1 MDIINAK
8 MSKQIYFRKIYGY
21 VAAAILLA
29 ALSSYLTIALFGPV
43 LMQFSGWLLI
53 GMLVAQLILVFL
65 FARITVKSTMG
76 GIVSLGL
83 FSILEGVSLSPVLY
97 MTSSSVV
104 MSAFISSSVLFAV
117 LSVLGYVSHLD
128 VSRWGAMLFG
138 TTIAILIASLINV
151 FFIKTTMFGLIVS
164 VVAIIVF
171 SLWTFYDTRN
181 LNNAYASA
189 TSDDSLTTI
198 TIIGALSLFLDFINL
213 FVNLLSIFTDFDS

>member
-1 MDIINAK
+1 
-8 MSKQIYFRKIYGY
+8 
-21 VAAAILLA
+21 
-29 ALSSYLTIALFGPV
+29 
-43 LMQFSGWLLI
+43 
-53 GMLVAQLILVFL
+53 
-65 FARITVKSTMG
+65 TVKSTMG

-97 MTSSSVV
+97 MTALSVV
-104 MSAFISSSVLFAV
+104 MSAFISASILFAV

-151 FFIKTTMFGLIVS
+151 FFIKTTLFGLIVS

-181 LNNAYASA
+181 LNDAYESA
-189 TSDDSLTTI
+189 TSDESLTTI
-198 TIIGALSLFLDFINL
+198 AIIGA
-213 FVNLLSIFTDFDS
+213 

>member
-43 LMQFSGWLLI
+43 LLQFSGWLLI

-65 FARITVKSTMG
+65 FARITVKSAIG
-76 GIVSLGL
+76 GIASLGL
-83 FSILEGVSLSPVLY
+83 FSILEGVSLSPALY
-97 MTSSSVV
+97 MTASSVV
-104 MSAFISSSVLFAV
+104 MSAFISASVLFAV
-117 LSVLGYVSHLD
+117 LSVLGYVSNLD

-181 LNNAYASA
+181 LNDAYASA

-198 TIIGALSLFLDFINL
+198 AIIGALSLFLDFINL
-213 FVNLLSIFTDFDS
+213 FVNLLSIFTDFDR

>member
-1 MDIINAK
+1 MDLVNVK

-43 LMQFSGWLLI
+43 LLQFSGWLLI

-104 MSAFISSSVLFAV
+104 VSAFISASVLFAV

-164 VVAIIVF
+164 VVAIIAF

-181 LNNAYASA
+181 LNDAYQSA

-198 TIIGALSLFLDFINL
+198 AIIGSLSLFLDFINL
-213 FVNLLSIFTDFDS
+213 FVNLLSIFTDFDR

>member
-1 MDIINAK
+1 MDLVNVK
-8 MSKQIYFRKIYGY
+8 MSKQIYFRKIYDY

-43 LMQFSGWLLI
+43 LLQFSGWLLI

-104 MSAFISSSVLFAV
+104 VSAFISASVLFAV

-164 VVAIIVF
+164 VVAIIAF

-181 LNNAYASA
+181 LNDAYQSA

-198 TIIGALSLFLDFINL
+198 AIIGSLSLFLDFINL
-213 FVNLLSIFTDFDS
+213 FVNLLSIFTDFDR